1 MRRVQI
7 QRLGVCLPP
16 SPDAIFAKCVFVESE
31 ETVIHQTAANREM
44 AAVRIFRTIELSAG
58 ELKALYHSRGW
69 RVVTRR
75 KILARDPLC
84 QIGVLC
90 VGRAPSV
97 EVDHVIPAPVYVLT
111 RGDVAFFFD
120 AGNLRGSCHA
130 DRAYKMALEARGLWD
145 ESQVARLAALSA

>member
-1 MRRVQI
+1 M
-7 QRLGVCLPP
+7 
-16 SPDAIFAKCVFVESE
+16 
-31 ETVIHQTAANREM
+31 ANRET
-44 AAVRIFRTIELSAG
+44 AAVRIDFGTRDFRRIELSAG

-75 KILARDPLC
+75 QILTRDPLC

-90 VGRAPSV
+90 IGRAPSV
-97 EVDHVIPAPVYVLT
+97 EVDHVIPPTLYVLT
-111 RGDVAFFFD
+111 RGDVTFFYD
-120 AGNLRGSCHA
+120 AGNLRGSCHD